1 MIDML
6 PEPTV
11 IKLSRIRLACSVVDV
26 LHVNKDGDFFQSK
39 LLVIKKRIND
49 STFYITND
57 LLVVDHLV

>member
-11 IKLSRIRLACSVVDV
+11 IKLSRIRLAGSVVDV